1 MYGSITNPWLQS
13 KQSIQKITVIELQIM
28 LDIFKK
34 NQDNNKSDEENL
46 IKITALLIHAAKIDE
61 HYSEKEKTII
71 INFLKSI
78 DAKLNFENIM
88 NRAETIEENSN
99 QILKYTQEIKKSDLE
114 FRKEIIKILWKIIL
128 SDNKSDM
135 YESTLMR
142 RIAGLLYV
150 PDKLI
155 AETKQEILNKK

>member
-1 MYGSITNPWLQS
+1 
-13 KQSIQKITVIELQIM
+13 M

-71 INFLKSI
+71 TNFLKSI

-88 NRAETIEENSN
+88 NRAETNEENSN

>member
-1 MYGSITNPWLQS
+1 
-13 KQSIQKITVIELQIM
+13 M

-34 NQDNNKSDEENL
+34 NQDSDKSDEENL
-46 IKITALLIHAAKIDE
+46 VKITALLIHAAKIDE

-71 INFLKSI
+71 TNFLKSI
-78 DAKLNFENIM
+78 DVKLNFENIM
-88 NRAETIEENSN
+88 NRAETNEENSN

>member
-1 MYGSITNPWLQS
+1 
-13 KQSIQKITVIELQIM
+13 
-28 LDIFKK
+28 
-34 NQDNNKSDEENL
+34 
-46 IKITALLIHAAKIDE
+46 
-61 HYSEKEKTII
+61 
-71 INFLKSI
+71 
-78 DAKLNFENIM
+78 M
-88 NRAETIEENSN
+88 NRAETNEENSN

-155 AETKQEILNKK
+155 AEAKQEILNKK

>member
-1 MYGSITNPWLQS
+1 
-13 KQSIQKITVIELQIM
+13 M

-34 NQDNNKSDEENL
+34 NQDSDKSDEENL
-46 IKITALLIHAAKIDE
+46 VKITALLIHAAKIDE

-88 NRAETIEENSN
+88 NRAETNEENSN

>member
-1 MYGSITNPWLQS
+1 
-13 KQSIQKITVIELQIM
+13 M

-34 NQDNNKSDEENL
+34 NQDSDKSDEENL
-46 IKITALLIHAAKIDE
+46 VKITALLIHAAKIDQ

-71 INFLKSI
+71 TNFLKSI

-88 NRAETIEENSN
+88 NRAETNEENSN

>member
-1 MYGSITNPWLQS
+1 
-13 KQSIQKITVIELQIM
+13 M

-34 NQDNNKSDEENL
+34 NQDSDKSDEENL
-46 IKITALLIHAAKIDE
+46 VKITALLIHAAKIDE

-88 NRAETIEENSN
+88 NRAETNEENSN

-155 AETKQEILNKK
+155 AEAKQEILNKK

>member
-1 MYGSITNPWLQS
+1 
-13 KQSIQKITVIELQIM
+13 M

-88 NRAETIEENSN
+88 NRAETNEENSN

>member
-1 MYGSITNPWLQS
+1 
-13 KQSIQKITVIELQIM
+13 M

-155 AETKQEILNKK
+155 AEAKQEILNKK

>member
-1 MYGSITNPWLQS
+1 
-13 KQSIQKITVIELQIM
+13 M

-34 NQDNNKSDEENL
+34 NQDSDKSDEENL
-46 IKITALLIHAAKIDE
+46 VKITALLIHAAKIDE

-71 INFLKSI
+71 TNFLKSI

-88 NRAETIEENSN
+88 NRAETNEENSN

>member
-1 MYGSITNPWLQS
+1 
-13 KQSIQKITVIELQIM
+13 M

-34 NQDNNKSDEENL
+34 NQDSDKSDEENL
-46 IKITALLIHAAKIDE
+46 VKITALLIHAAKIDE

-71 INFLKSI
+71 TNFLKSI

-88 NRAETIEENSN
+88 NRAETNEENSN

-155 AETKQEILNKK
+155 AEAKQEILNKK